1 MGTIIFV
8 ILFVASNVL
17 IGTSGFIIWYNNVLG
32 MQQTPYALTMFVPFA
47 KMFGYML
54 DFNCAI
60 ILIPVCR
67 TFIRY
72 LYDLSTQS
80 QTATQKLLRTV
91 LQVFPLD
98 KALTFHKRVAYLI
111 LIFAV
116 GHAFFHCLNYG
127 FAVQNTMALFGI
139 WPWASGTTIFVI
151 MALMYGAAMPNV
163 KHFQFEL
170 FWNTHHLFVLFF
182 VLLVAHG
189 RTGLN
194 PNYWKWLIVPMTI
207 YIAERIYRHR
217 SAYRSVTLTSVNNM
231 GKVLC
236 ITFERDGAFPDGYKE
251 GQYLFLNC
259 PHVSIGQWH
268 PFTIS
273 SAPQEADVSVH
284 MRVMGPSSWTG
295 KVTEYLKLMI
305 PPNASYAKFTN
316 ARSKGKVIGP
326 DGQQIFC
333 IYGPHSAPTQHIAEY
348 TVDMIIGA
356 GIGVT
361 PVSATLRSIV
371 HHRWKFSIGTTFPE
385 HAYFC
390 WIVSHSELDSFRWFI
405 RVMKDAD
412 DAIHNALLKDTS
424 MKSKTFEIHV
434 YVTSTPRHFT
444 YAVPAITD
452 DIAFWGAHLSA
463 SPDAVEKKAAPW
475 TESQMLLALKCPS
488 DRPTRLGNV
497 LVYNGRPQWDT
508 RFEEVYSRHVGQNIG
523 VAFCGNPRIGK
534 DLKKVGR
541 LACVSATLI
550 SAALTTQWQACES
563 HSNTITNTYFKLHRE
578 NF

>member
-1 MGTIIFV
+1 M
-8 ILFVASNVL
+8 
-17 IGTSGFIIWYNNVLG
+17 
-32 MQQTPYALTMFVPFA
+32 
-47 KMFGYML
+47 
-54 DFNCAI
+54 
-60 ILIPVCR
+60 
-67 TFIRY
+67 
-72 LYDLSTQS
+72 
-80 QTATQKLLRTV
+80 
-91 LQVFPLD
+91 
-98 KALTFHKRVAYLI
+98 
-111 LIFAV
+111 
-116 GHAFFHCLNYG
+116 
-127 FAVQNTMALFGI
+127 
-139 WPWASGTTIFVI
+139 
-151 MALMYGAAMPNV
+151 
-163 KHFQFEL
+163 
-170 FWNTHHLFVLFF
+170 
-182 VLLVAHG
+182 
-189 RTGLN
+189 
-194 PNYWKWLIVPMTI
+194 
-207 YIAERIYRHR
+207 
-217 SAYRSVTLTSVNNM
+217 
-231 GKVLC
+231 
-236 ITFERDGAFPDGYKE
+236 
-251 GQYLFLNC
+251 
-259 PHVSIGQWH
+259 
-268 PFTIS
+268 
-273 SAPQEADVSVH
+273 SAP
-284 MRVMGPSSWTG
+284 G
-295 KVTEYLKLMI
+295 TE
-305 PPNASYAKFTN
+305 
-316 ARSKGKVIGP
+316 
-326 DGQQIFC
+326 
-333 IYGPHSAPTQHIAEY
+333 
-348 TVDMIIGA
+348 
-356 GIGVT
+356 
-361 PVSATLRSIV
+361 LR
-371 HHRWKFSIGTTFPE
+371 HLR
-385 HAYFC
+385 YFC